1 VLAIRVR
8 YLSLVLLLLAVLM
21 AAQTGSAEPKVLR
34 VVSDDNYPPYI
45 FRDKSGALVGII
57 VDQWRLWEKTTG
69 VRVELHA
76 CNWTEALQ
84 RMHDREFDVIDTLF
98 FSEDRARFYDFLDPY
113 ADIDVPLFFHKDLSA
128 IRNAE
133 DAVGFAVGAKA
144 GDNVIAILKKAGVN
158 TIVEYPSYEAVMRA
172 AADGACKVFS
182 VDRPPAFYYLNRM
195 GVVDQFRETEPLY
208 RGQFHRAVHKGNAEI
223 AGLVQ
228 MGFNA
233 IPKADLDAINDSW
246 LGKMLHQNSSQHF
259 WRLLFYGGFVAA
271 IVILFLGVWLGMLR
285 RMVSLRTSELLSAN
299 ESLKKEISERQ
310 KAEEEKEL
318 LQNQLQQAMKMEA
331 VGRLA
336 GGVAH
341 DFNNLLTA
349 IIGNVSL
356 ASIDLPADSRV
367 VGNLNEIEKA
377 ARSAALLTQQLLA
390 FSRRQNIEPKVLNI
404 NEIIANLYKML
415 CSMAGE
421 RIELQLLTARD
432 LGNVMLDPG
441 QFERILINLVLNA
454 RDAMPDGGIIRMTTC
469 NIVLSEAECSRWPD
483 VKPGDYVRLT
493 FSDNGVGMS
502 EEVVDHLFEPFFT
515 TKPRGRGTGLGLSA
529 IYGIIRQAG
538 GFINVS
544 STPGKGTIFEICMPV
559 TMRPIE
565 REAPPSEKV
574 EGGNETVLLV
584 EDEDIVRFIG
594 AEILKKLGYNLIEAA
609 NGREALEIFKKHGS
623 IIDLMLTDL
632 MMPGMTG
639 RELAEKVREI
649 SPRTRILF
657 TSACTDDVIDGQE
670 IADQGLN
677 FIAKPFSLE
686 SLAIKIRSVLSR
698 P

>member
-1 VLAIRVR
+1 
-8 YLSLVLLLLAVLM
+8 M
-21 AAQTGSAEPKVLR
+21 GP
-34 VVSDDNYPPYI
+34 
-45 FRDKSGALVGII
+45 
-57 VDQWRLWEKTTG
+57 
-69 VRVELHA
+69 
-76 CNWTEALQ
+76 
-84 RMHDREFDVIDTLF
+84 
-98 FSEDRARFYDFLDPY
+98 
-113 ADIDVPLFFHKDLSA
+113 
-128 IRNAE
+128 
-133 DAVGFAVGAKA
+133 AK
-144 GDNVIAILKKAGVN
+144 
-158 TIVEYPSYEAVMRA
+158 
-172 AADGACKVFS
+172 FS
-182 VDRPPAFYYLNRM
+182 VSIDRRFYYLNRM

-208 RGQFHRAVHKGNAEI
+208 RGQFHRAVLRAAEI

-432 LGNVMLDPG
+432 LGNVMLDPAVRKNSYQPG
-441 QFERILINLVLNA
+441 FECPRCNA
-454 RDAMPDGGIIRMTTC
+454 
-469 NIVLSEAECSRWPD
+469 
-483 VKPGDYVRLT
+483 
-493 FSDNGVGMS
+493 
-502 EEVVDHLFEPFFT
+502 
-515 TKPRGRGTGLGLSA
+515 
-529 IYGIIRQAG
+529 
-538 GFINVS
+538 
-544 STPGKGTIFEICMPV
+544 
-559 TMRPIE
+559 
-565 REAPPSEKV
+565 
-574 EGGNETVLLV
+574 
-584 EDEDIVRFIG
+584 
-594 AEILKKLGYNLIEAA
+594 
-609 NGREALEIFKKHGS
+609 
-623 IIDLMLTDL
+623 
-632 MMPGMTG
+632 
-639 RELAEKVREI
+639 
-649 SPRTRILF
+649 
-657 TSACTDDVIDGQE
+657 
-670 IADQGLN
+670 
-677 FIAKPFSLE
+677 
-686 SLAIKIRSVLSR
+686 
-698 P
+698 